1 MPPLDGAVLSL
12 LDPTVPRTDL
22 IAVLRW
28 LAESPALSAAREA
41 TPPAVVSRA
50 GRNRSNGRNR
60 TTPPQ
65 RQPEFTV
72 RPGRQP

>member
-1 MPPLDGAVLSL
+1 VLSL

-28 LAESPALSAAREA
+28 LAESPALSAPREA
-41 TPPAVVSRA
+41 VPAAPMSRSARLRPP
-50 GRNRSNGRNR
+50 GRPKTSL
-60 TTPPQ
+60 P
-65 RQPEFTV
+65 RQPEVTV